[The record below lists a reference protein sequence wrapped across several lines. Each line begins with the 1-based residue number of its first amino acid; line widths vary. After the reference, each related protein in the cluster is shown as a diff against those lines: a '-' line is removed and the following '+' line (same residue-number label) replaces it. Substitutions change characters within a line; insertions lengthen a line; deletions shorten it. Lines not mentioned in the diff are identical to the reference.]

1 MKEKIAFS
9 CFSHFLVKIA
19 TFLKFCSP
27 TAQKNIFLKKK
38 KILAKFCHIE
48 TRYTK
53 FQGNQARNGHFI
65 DIQSRHRDP
74 KFKPPGAISPY
85 VLIQNTENTKMA
97 AKSQKINI
105 FRSNKKQSSLFLL
118 WQFIFDKIYGLYCL
132 FGSFLQIFI
141 TKKPKITLF
150 WNFSPKTKIFWIL
163 SRGVAKKK
171 ANFNFFCFLKMLWYI
186 YHT

>member
-1 MKEKIAFS
+1 MVKFYSKIAF
-9 CFSHFLVKIA
+9 FAFFA
-19 TFLKFCSP
+19 
-27 TAQKNIFLKKK
+27 KNRNFFEIFLADGSKKHIFGKK

-74 KFKPPGAISPY
+74 KFKPPGAIFPY

-150 WNFSPKTKIFWIL
+150 QIFL
-163 SRGVAKKK
+163 EKLK
-171 ANFNFFCFLKMLWYI
+171 FFGF
-186 YHT
+186 